1 MDAVWFYKT
10 SGKQV
15 PGEYSQLFEPVY
27 LAGTAA
33 PSSEIAARD
42 MSIGDFSGFS
52 YCSSSEHDNDHSWGR
67 VSIPLIKTIMLRTT
81 TTRYGL
87 SALFNKLRYAE
98 EVAREIIKS
107 SALPLHRQPSQAG

>member
-52 YCSSSEHDNDHSWGR
+52 YCSSSEHDNVHSWGQ
-67 VSIPLIKTIMLRTT
+67 SF
-81 TTRYGL
+81 Y
-87 SALFNKLRYAE
+87 SADQNYYVKNYDNQ
-98 EVAREIIKS
+98 I
-107 SALPLHRQPSQAG
+107 QAVRAF